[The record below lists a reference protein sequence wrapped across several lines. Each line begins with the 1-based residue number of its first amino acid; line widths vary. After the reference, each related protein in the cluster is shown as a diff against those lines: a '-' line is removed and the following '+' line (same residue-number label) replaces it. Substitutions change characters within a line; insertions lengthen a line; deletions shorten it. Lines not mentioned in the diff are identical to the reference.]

1 MASSV
6 CFIISAIDNAQ
17 KIIGTEKSREK
28 LDLINCVFIMI
39 AILVTII
46 GIMIMII
53 LKLVQCIKKLKSEK
67 QYKKLEPNPAASKTL
82 QSSEAGKQPLNQ
94 VAPKSQTPLID
105 DNDDF
110 LQKGAVSKPKVEKNE
125 FEDDF
130 LAGNQHNKEELG
142 DDAF

>member
-6 CFIISAIDNAQ
+6 CFIINAIDNAQ
-17 KIIGTEKSREK
+17 KMIGSEKGREK
-28 LDLINCVFIMI
+28 LDLLNCIFIMI

-53 LKLVQCIKKLKSEK
+53 LKLVQCIKKIKSEK
-67 QYKKLEPNPAASKTL
+67 QYKKLDPNQPGGKKL
-82 QSSEAGKQPLNQ
+82 QTSENDKQPLNQ
-94 VAPKSQTPLID
+94 VAPKSQTPLMD
-105 DNDDF
+105 DNEDF
-110 LQKGAVSKPKVEKNE
+110 LQKGAASKPKVEKNE

-130 LAGNQHNKEELG
+130 LAGHQQDKEELG